1 MHSRLLS
8 TRRLFTALPLLAALL
23 LFMPGCG
30 HNHCNS
36 CAACTSCT
44 SDSQTYQAY
53 DNVAPSTMSAP
64 QTYTPPPTA
73 SADTR
78 GLRGPRSQAE
88 IDAIF
93 NSARIQPLPPM
104 SRAPS
109 SIGPSNGVVVIAPGQ
124 AGWNVPISRQW
135 KHIVVH
141 HSASPTGNAASFD
154 RTHRDKGWDGLG
166 YHFVIGNGS
175 SSGDGQVEVGYRWAQ
190 QMQGAHAGNYEF
202 NQHGIGICLVGDF
215 EKHGPPSAAQMNSL
229 RSLVAFLQ
237 ARCSIPTNEIIGHGN
252 VPGRNTEC
260 PGRYLDMMA
269 FRGSLNSVY
278 VQPSAAAPE
287 EKPAKNSLLVKTVA
301 KP

>member
-1 MHSRLLS
+1 MHSRSLS
-8 TRRLFTALPLLAALL
+8 SRRLFAAFLPVLAALL

-36 CAACTSCT
+36 CSSCTSCA
-44 SDSQTYQAY
+44 SDSSSYKAY
-53 DNVAPSTMSAP
+53 DNF
-64 QTYTPPPTA
+64 PPPAPMSPPPPVA
-73 SADTR
+73 STNIS

-88 IDAIF
+88 IDATL
-93 NSARIQPLPPM
+93 NSARIQPLPMAP
-104 SRAPS
+104 RGPS
-109 SIGPSNGVVVIAPGQ
+109 SVAPNNGVVIIASGEV
-124 AGWNVPISRQW
+124 AWSVPISRQW
-135 KHIVVH
+135 RHIVVH
-141 HSASPTGNAASFD
+141 HSASPTGSAASFD
-154 RTHRDKGWDGLG
+154 RAHREKGWDGLG
-166 YHFVIGNGS
+166 YHFVIGNGTGS
-175 SSGDGQVEVGYRWAQ
+175 RDGQVEVGYRWTQ

-215 EKHGPPSAAQMNSL
+215 EKGGPPSAAQMHSL

-278 VQPSAAAPE
+278 VQPSAAAPVDKTDA
-287 EKPAKNSLLVKTVA
+287 KPMLVKAVA